1 MYWRKEYQREKRN
14 EDMGAKAFGQ
24 NILLHLFTSYL
35 KLLKKTVTIQ
45 WAENSVRG
53 GSQVF
58 GFWHEDSLFM
68 NLALSELEE
77 NTSPVDVIVTADTR
91 GDYIQ
96 HMIEQ
101 CGGSALRV
109 PDGFASFKALK
120 KILKDAY
127 ERTRSIAVALDGPLG
142 PRHEPKK
149 LAFYLSEQAQ
159 EDFIG
164 ITVSYSSKLRMTW
177 RWDQYVI
184 PLPFSTVTV
193 EAHNYGEVNKN
204 NIPELPFNA
213 SAKKCGIIQR
223 GQTPLQE
230 NLTI

>member
-1 MYWRKEYQREKRN
+1 
-14 EDMGAKAFGQ
+14 MGAKEMGQ
-24 NILLHLFTSYL
+24 NILVYLFKSYL
-35 KLLKKTVTIQ
+35 KLLKRTVTIE
-45 WAENSVRG
+45 WAENSVHG
-53 GSQVF
+53 GNQIL
-58 GFWHEDSLFM
+58 GFWHEDSFFM

-77 NTSPVDVIVTADTR
+77 NTSPVDVIVTSDRR
-91 GDYIQ
+91 GDCIQ
-96 HMIEQ
+96 YMIEQ
-101 CGGSALRV
+101 CGGSAVRV

-120 KILKDAY
+120 KVLKDSY
-127 ERTRSIAVALDGPLG
+127 ERTRSIAVALDVPFG

-164 ITVSYSSKLRMTW
+164 ITVSYSSKLRLTW

-193 EAHNYGEVNKN
+193 AAHNYGEVSKN
-204 NIPELPFNA
+204 NIPELPINA
-213 SAKKCGIIQR
+213 SALKCGIIQR

-230 NLTI
+230 NAAI